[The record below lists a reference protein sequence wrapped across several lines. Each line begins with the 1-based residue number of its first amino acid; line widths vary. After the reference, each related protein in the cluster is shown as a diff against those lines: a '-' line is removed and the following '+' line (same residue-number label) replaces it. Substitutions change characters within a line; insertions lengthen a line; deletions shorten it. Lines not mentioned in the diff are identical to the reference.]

1 MQTLFSESNEIK
13 LVLVTRIMGNNAWNI
28 SKTLFVCLSQSPPFW
43 LQYILIC
50 SKFRRKWE
58 MLWVFV
64 YTNTHPGKEKA
75 VTTGILYYIRICNP
89 WPNMNT
95 LCKFC
100 ELLQKKKN
108 FFLFFGGEGCKF
120 DERCHRF
127 ITSTNMTNFV
137 IPPLTSAISVPPWNH
152 QKTIG
157 FSYDLRGNRNS
168 LIRLI
173 EV

>member
-1 MQTLFSESNEIK
+1 MLVTMNKLKHMVWHGPHAWWVIIQRITFMQTLFSESNEIK

-100 ELLQKKKN
+100 ELLQKKN
-108 FFLFFGGEGCKF
+108 FFFFGGIF
-120 DERCHRF
+120 FLLRPQTWPILWSPHLHPQF
-127 ITSTNMTNFV
+127 LF
-137 IPPLTSAISVPPWNH
+137 PPEI
-152 QKTIG
+152 
-157 FSYDLRGNRNS
+157 
-168 LIRLI
+168 IRKQ
-173 EV
+173 

>member
-100 ELLQKKKN
+100 ELLQKKKI
-108 FFLFFGGEGCKF
+108 FFFFGGGGIFESDVSLMK
-120 DERCHRF
+120 D
-127 ITSTNMTNFV
+127 V
-137 IPPLTSAISVPPWNH
+137 IDLLRPQTWPILWSPHLHPQFLFPPEI
-152 QKTIG
+152 
-157 FSYDLRGNRNS
+157 
-168 LIRLI
+168 IRKQ
-173 EV
+173 